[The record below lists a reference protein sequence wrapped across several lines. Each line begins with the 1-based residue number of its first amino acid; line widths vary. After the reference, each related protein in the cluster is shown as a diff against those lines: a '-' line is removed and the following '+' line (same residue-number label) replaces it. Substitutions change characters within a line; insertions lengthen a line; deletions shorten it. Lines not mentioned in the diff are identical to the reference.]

1 MRADR
6 LISIVMLLQSH
17 EKMTADKLSQELEV
31 STRTIYRDI
40 TALNIAGIPIYTDR
54 GPGGGISLVDSYRTT
69 LTGMSEAEARALFT
83 LSIPNSLVELGI
95 GSTLKS
101 ALLKLS
107 AALPPG
113 QQATQIHTQQRVYLD
128 STSWNEPTKPSAH
141 LGMIHQAVWEDRQVR
156 LTYRGSFDTQLEFI
170 IEPLGLVAKMN
181 VWHLVARDKGHVR
194 VFKVANILDV
204 KILYQKFFRPSDF
217 DLAKFWKGWCTS
229 TQNQRATYCA
239 RLRMAPT
246 LLKKLHYYIGEAV
259 KFTVLDSAPADDR
272 GWSEVNI
279 QYENFFEARESI
291 LNFGRAAEV
300 LEPVALRFSVIDFAA
315 QIVDFYRAKTDKENQ
330 RT

>member
-6 LISIVMLLQSH
+6 LISIVMLLQTH
-17 EKMTADKLSQELEV
+17 EKMTADELSQELEV
-31 STRTIYRDI
+31 STRTIYRDV

-54 GPGGGISLVDSYRTT
+54 GPGGGISLIESYRTT
-69 LTGMSEAEARALFT
+69 LTGMSEAEVRALFT
-83 LSIPNSLVELGI
+83 LSIPQSLVELGI
-95 GSTLKS
+95 GNTLKS

-113 QQATQIHTQQRVYLD
+113 RQATQIYTQQRIYLD

-141 LGMIHQAVWEDRQVR
+141 LGVIHQAVWEDKLVR
-156 LTYRGSFDTQLEFI
+156 LIYRGSFDTQLEFI

-181 VWHLVARDKGHVR
+181 VWHLLARDKGHVR

-204 KILYQKFFRPSDF
+204 KILDQKFSRQADF
-217 DLAKFWKGWCTS
+217 DLVKFWKEWCTS
-229 TQNQRATYCA
+229 TQNQRARFCT
-239 RLRMAPT
+239 RLRVAPA
-246 LLKKLHYYIGEAV
+246 LLKNLHYHLGEAV
-259 KFTVLDSAPADDR
+259 KFSPADSVLVDDR
-272 GWSEVNI
+272 GWSEVSI

-300 LEPVALRFSVIDFAA
+300 LEPEALRLSVIDFA
-315 QIVDFYRAKTDKENQ
+315 QQVVDFYQ
-330 RT
+330 HI